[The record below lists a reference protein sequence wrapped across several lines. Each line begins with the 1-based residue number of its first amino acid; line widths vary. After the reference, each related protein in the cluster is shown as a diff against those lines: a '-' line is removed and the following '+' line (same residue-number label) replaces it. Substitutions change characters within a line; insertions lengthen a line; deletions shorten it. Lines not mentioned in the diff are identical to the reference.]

1 MNAHHGSK
9 QDELTRKARQA
20 FHEEERVNQNERRHI
35 EEEQRHADMLT
46 KTERLRELRLA
57 REAAEQ
63 KAAAAKAKP
72 VATPGVRPRKV

>member
-20 FHEEERVNQNERRHI
+20 FHEERVHQNERRRI